1 VVNAFVKIS
10 AALLDASRDFTIVT
24 PNERLARELR
34 RGLNQAHQARGL
46 EAWPSPHC
54 LSLNQ
59 LLQQH
64 FATWQDYTDTA
75 MRLLTNSQLLSRF
88 YQCANPSN
96 RHLSPS
102 AAQALDLLYRYD
114 IEIDALAD
122 GSEGGELFVPWAR
135 AVLELSQPDEIYIG
149 QLAKTL
155 LQQAKPPTKP
165 LLLLAFDHLSVTERR
180 YLEACN
186 DASGVKWLKDSEHI
200 LDFATIELGQ
210 HPPQPRTPR
219 QQPRLFAFDS
229 IATEL
234 AAAARWSADVC
245 RQQPNARV
253 AVVVPKLAQIYHRVQ
268 RQFSVTFD
276 PEAGSATRCFDLSGG
291 SPLAD
296 QPAWLHASVL
306 LNWCHTPITK
316 EALESLSF
324 SPFVTAPWCI
334 TSLHSWPSEQRVIDI
349 SSVADDSTANTLLQH
364 LEHAPTSERFTYWLT
379 FIDELLRQVNW
390 PNLSELESGQFQ
402 AVTQI
407 QQSMTELGREQMADD
422 QFISFEA
429 ALELLT
435 LHLQSKMFAP
445 QRPASQV
452 QVLGLLET
460 TGFDYSH
467 LWVCGMDANS
477 FPQTASLN
485 PFIPTAVARQH
496 KLPRVTPDQELEF
509 AQRTLNQWLN
519 SDAELNFSYVS
530 QLDGYE
536 LLPSQAIADIAA
548 EATVAMLPKP
558 EIYHPFYRRD
568 GVQLIRTED
577 FKGLPVQDQRMLG
590 GTSALQDQLEC
601 PFRAFAHQR
610 LGLRQERD
618 PSEFPD
624 ALERGLTLHAV
635 MQHLAEHCKT
645 STHLTELT
653 EAQIY
658 QACTEVLQRRAP
670 LPEAFFDNE
679 CTRLANLVR
688 QWLDI
693 EGQRLP
699 FTIDAV
705 EREFQLELAGLTFAL
720 RVDRIDNVNNRAVV
734 LDYKS
739 SSKSASG
746 ATKSPPTDLQL
757 PIYSLLDEQIASVA
771 YACIS
776 DKAVKAVGIGEQAL
790 SEAASGT
797 LQIKPTPEPWTE
809 QRQQWQLALV
819 DLAQALRDGDAT
831 VTPRKGAC
839 RYCHL
844 QGLCRINTANDEDS
858 VHEFD

>member
-1 VVNAFVKIS
+1 MVNAFVKIS
-10 AALLDASRDFTIVT
+10 AALLEASHDFIIVT

-34 RGLNQAHQARGL
+34 RGLNQAHQAQGL
-46 EAWPSPHC
+46 EAWPSPQC

-59 LLQQH
+59 FLQQH
-64 FATWQDYTDTA
+64 FASWQDHTDTA
-75 MRLLTNSQLLSRF
+75 MRLITNSQLLSRF
-88 YQCANPSN
+88 YQSADPSN

-114 IEIDALAD
+114 IELDALAD
-122 GSEGGELFVPWAR
+122 GSEGGELFVSWAR
-135 AVLELSQPDEIYIG
+135 AVLELSGPDEIYIS

-155 LQQAKPPTKP
+155 SQQANPPTKP
-165 LLLLAFDHLSVTERR
+165 LLLLAFDHLSVTEQS
-180 YLEACN
+180 YLETCN
-186 DASGVKWLKDSEHI
+186 GASGVKWLKDFEHI

-210 HPPQPRTPR
+210 YTPNPPE
-219 QQPRLFAFDS
+219 QQPRLFACDS

-234 AAAARWSADVC
+234 AAAAQWSADVC
-245 RQQPNARV
+245 RQHPNARV
-253 AVVVPKLAQIYHRVQ
+253 AVVVPKLAQLYHRVQ

-296 QPAWLHASVL
+296 QPAWLHASLL

-316 EALESLSF
+316 EVLETLSF
-324 SPFVTAPWCI
+324 SPFIAAPWCI
-334 TSLHSWPSEQRVIDI
+334 TSLHSWPPEQRALDLRSAVTD
-349 SSVADDSTANTLLQH
+349 SAADSIQQQ
-364 LEHAPTSERFTYWLT
+364 LESAPASERFSYWLT
-379 FIDELLRQVNW
+379 FFDEVLQQVNW
-390 PNLSELESGQFQ
+390 PNLSELESAQFQ

-407 QQSMTELGREQMADD
+407 RQSMAGLGREQMADD
-422 QFISFEA
+422 HLISFEA

-435 LHLQSKMFAP
+435 LHLQSQMFAP

-485 PFIPTAVARQH
+485 PFIPTEIARQH
-496 KLPRVTPDQELEF
+496 ALPRVTPDQELAF
-509 AQRTLNQWLN
+509 AQRTLNQWLS

-536 LLPSQAIADIAA
+536 LLPSRAIADIAT
-548 EATVAMLPKP
+548 ATTLATLPKP

-568 GVQLIRTED
+568 GVQLVKAED
-577 FKGLPVQDQRMLG
+577 FKGTSVKDQRMLG

-601 PFRAFAHQR
+601 PFRAYAQQR
-610 LGLRQERD
+610 LGLRQERE

-624 ALERGLTLHAV
+624 ALERGLTLHGV
-635 MQHLAEHCKT
+635 MQHLAEGCE
-645 STHLTELT
+645 SGAEFMELNDG
-653 EAQIY
+653 QIY
-658 QACTEVLQRRAP
+658 QACAAVLRKRAP
-670 LPEAFFDNE
+670 LPEQFFDNE
-679 CTRLANLVR
+679 CARLTNLIR
-688 QWLDI
+688 RWLDI
-693 EGQRLP
+693 ESQRQP

-720 RVDRIDNVNNRAVV
+720 RVDRIDKVNNQAVV

-771 YACIS
+771 YACIG
-776 DKAVKAVGIGEQAL
+776 DKEVKAVGIGEQTL
-790 SEAASGT
+790 SEANSGA
-797 LQIKPTPEPWTE
+797 LQIKPTPRPWAE
-809 QRQQWQLALV
+809 QRQQWQLALT

-844 QGLCRINTANDEDS
+844 QGLCRINTPTSDESDY
-858 VHEFD
+858 EFD